1 MVATGKKYF
10 FINSLAKG
18 LDMLDLLVERGEASV
33 SEAARVLGF
42 NRAASH
48 RFLSTLLELGYVEKT
63 EQARYAASM
72 KVMEMGLKL
81 AGRLEIRK
89 ISKPYM
95 QRLAEISRETVN
107 LGLYDRSEI
116 LHVDKIDSREILRI
130 DSPTGSRTPA
140 YCTALGKAILAF
152 LPQDE
157 LDHFFR
163 GVKLRRRGP
172 RSMTT
177 RKKLR
182 AALADIRLKGF
193 AVDDEE
199 LSVGLRCVAAPIFDH
214 SGLAFYALSISGP
227 AVRLSLERIAKI
239 QPRLRKFCKE
249 ISLKVG
255 GTGYRFD

>member
-1 MVATGKKYF
+1 MVATGQKYY

-18 LDMLDLLVERGEASV
+18 LGVLDLLVEQGDASV
-33 SEAARVLGF
+33 SEAARALGL
-42 NRAASH
+42 NRAACH
-48 RFLSTLLELGYVEKT
+48 RFLSTLHELGYVEKT
-63 EQARYAASM
+63 AQSRYAAST

-95 QRLAEISRETVN
+95 QKLAEISRETVN
-107 LGLYDRSEI
+107 LGLYDQFEI
-116 LHVDKIDSREILRI
+116 LHLDKIDSREILRI
-130 DSPTGSRTPA
+130 DAPTGSRTPA

-157 LDHFFR
+157 LNQFFR
-163 GVKLRRRGP
+163 GVKLRRQGP
-172 RSMTT
+172 RSMTS
-177 RKKLR
+177 RKNLT
-182 AALADIRLKGF
+182 AALAEIRLRGF

-214 SGLAFYALSISGP
+214 SGMASYALSVSGP

-239 QPRLRKFCKE
+239 QPRLRKCCRE
-249 ISLKVG
+249 ISVKVG
-255 GTGYRFD
+255 GSGGL

>member
-18 LDMLDLLVERGEASV
+18 LDMLNLLIEQGDASV
-33 SEAARVLGF
+33 SEAARALGF

-48 RFLSTLLELGYVEKT
+48 RFLSTLHELGYVEKT
-63 EQARYAASM
+63 DQSRYAASM

-107 LGLYDRSEI
+107 LGLYDQFEI

-130 DSPTGSRTPA
+130 DAPTGSRTPA

-157 LDHFFR
+157 LDQFF
-163 GVKLRRRGP
+163 GSVKLRRHGP
-172 RSMTT
+172 RSMTS
-177 RKKLR
+177 RKKL
-182 AALADIRLKGF
+182 ADALADIRLKGF

-199 LSVGLRCVAAPIFDH
+199 LSIGLRCVAAPIFDH
-214 SGLAFYALSISGP
+214 NGLASFALSVSGP
-227 AVRLSLERIAKI
+227 AVRLSMERIAKI
-239 QPRLRKFCKE
+239 QPRLRNFCRE
-249 ISLKVG
+249 ISVKVG
-255 GTGYRFD
+255 GTGYR